1 MNNFI
6 RRAFNK
12 IEKLSTDE
20 IKTLVRYQASENELL
35 GKVLQ
40 KIDLGVVVTNGFG
53 RVLTCNDEVKRLL
66 PLSRQLT
73 EGTSLRYVLADQ
85 DVANFMLGAIDQITD
100 KQEIEHEFHFQR
112 GEWVR
117 TIWIG
122 GSSFVSDLDP
132 VFHQDNGKR
141 FLFIVRDVSEAKR
154 QEAKLHRSESLASL
168 TTVAAGV
175 AHEIKN
181 PLASIGIHLQL
192 LGKAFQR
199 KKSLTLDDAS
209 RYLDV
214 IDEEIER
221 LNSIVVDF
229 LFAVRPMDV
238 HLRLENLN
246 RIVDDVCNFVSYEL
260 SEHKISVNR
269 QLGEFLPKLRIDENL
284 MKQALLN
291 IIKNA
296 MNAMETRGGTLTV
309 TTKLAGDSVVL
320 TITDTGTGMDDATLS
335 KIFEPYF
342 TTKASGSG
350 LGLTMVFKVVKEHKG
365 EISVSSKSGVGTS
378 FTITL
383 PVPTSERLALEA
395 AQRDA

>member
-1 MNNFI
+1 MNNFV

-12 IEKLSTDE
+12 IERLSTDE
-20 IKTLVRYQASENELL
+20 IKTLVRYQSSENELL

-40 KIDLGVVVTNGFG
+40 KIDIGIMVTNSSG
-53 RVLTCNDEVKRLL
+53 RVLTCNDAVKRLL
-66 PLSRQLT
+66 PLARQLA
-73 EGTSLRYVLADQ
+73 EGTTIRYVIADN
-85 DVANFMLGAIDQITD
+85 DVQTFMESALTLVSDEKEVD
-100 KQEIEHEFHFQR
+100 HEFHFQR

-117 TIWIG
+117 TLYIEV
-122 GSSFVSDLDP
+122 SAFTSDLDP

-141 FLFIVRDVSEAKR
+141 ILFIVSDVSEIKR
-154 QEAKLHRSESLASL
+154 QEARLHRSESLASL

-192 LGKAFQR
+192 LRKAFQR
-199 KKSLTLDDAS
+199 KQTLGIADAA

-221 LNSIVVDF
+221 LNGIVVDF

-238 HLRLENLN
+238 RLRLEPLN
-246 RIVDDVCNFVSYEL
+246 RIVDEVLNFVSYEL
-260 SEHKISVNR
+260 SDHGITIRR
-269 QLGEFLPKLRIDENL
+269 QLGEFLPKMRLDENL

-296 MNAMETRGGTLTV
+296 MNAMESGGGVLTV
-309 TTKLAGDSVVL
+309 STKHTGDSVVL
-320 TITDTGTGMDDATLS
+320 TISDTGTGMDETTLR

-342 TTKASGSG
+342 TTKSSGSG
-350 LGLTMVFKVVKEHKG
+350 LGLTMVFKVIKEHQG
-365 EISVSSKSGVGTS
+365 EISVDSKLGEGTT

-395 AQRDA
+395 AKTS

>member
-1 MNNFI
+1 MNNFV

-40 KIDLGVVVTNGFG
+40 VIDIGIMVTNSLG
-53 RVLTCNDEVKRLL
+53 RVLTCNDTVKRLL

-73 EGTSLRYVLADQ
+73 EGTSLRYVISDT
-85 DVANFMLGAIDQITD
+85 DVGGFMESSLRQVSDD
-100 KQEIEHEFHFQR
+100 NELEREFNFQR
-112 GEWVR
+112 GEFVR
-117 TIWIG
+117 TVQIG
-122 GSSFVSDLDP
+122 VSAFTSDLDP

-141 FLFIVRDVSEAKR
+141 VLFIVRDVSDQKR
-154 QEAKLHRSESLASL
+154 QEARLHRSESLASL

-192 LGKAFQR
+192 LRKAFQR
-199 KKSLTLDDAS
+199 KKTLGIDDAG

-221 LNSIVVDF
+221 LNGIVVDF

-238 HLRLENLN
+238 RLRLESLN
-246 RIVDDVCNFVSYEL
+246 RIVDDVLNFVSYEL
-260 SEHKISVNR
+260 SEHKIVIHRRLEN
-269 QLGEFLPKLRIDENL
+269 FLPKLRIDENL
-284 MKQALLN
+284 LKQALLN
-291 IIKNA
+291 VIKNA
-296 MNAMETRGGTLTV
+296 MNAMEEEGGTLTV
-309 TTKLAGDSVVL
+309 STRQTGDSVSL
-320 TITDTGTGMDDATLS
+320 TLADTGTGMDEQTLS

-342 TTKASGSG
+342 TTKSSGSG
-350 LGLTMVFKVVKEHKG
+350 LGLTMVFKVVKEHQG
-365 EISVSSKSGVGTS
+365 EITVTSKLHGGTS

-383 PVPTSERLALEA
+383 PVPTSERLALEEV
-395 AQRDA
+395 QRS

>member
-40 KIDLGVVVTNGFG
+40 KIDIGIMVTNTDG

-73 EGTSLRYVLADQ
+73 EGTSLKYVIADP
-85 DVANFMLGAIDQITD
+85 DVGRFMEEALGEVND
-100 KQEIEHEFHFQR
+100 EHEVENEFHFQR

-117 TIWIG
+117 TILIG
-122 GSSFVSDLDP
+122 VSSFTSDLDP

-141 FLFIVRDVSEAKR
+141 ILVIVRDVSDQKR
-154 QEAKLHRSESLASL
+154 QEARLHRSESLASL

-192 LGKAFQR
+192 LRKAFQR
-199 KKSLTLDDAS
+199 KKTLGIDDAA

-214 IDEEIER
+214 IDEEIDR
-221 LNSIVVDF
+221 LNGIVVDF

-238 HLRLENLN
+238 RLRLEHVN
-246 RIVDDVCNFVSYEL
+246 RVVEDVLNFVSYEL
-260 SEHKISVNR
+260 SEHRITIKR
-269 QLGEFLPKLRIDENL
+269 QLGEFLPKLRLDENL

-296 MNAMETRGGTLTV
+296 MNAMEIGGGTLTV
-309 TTKLAGDSVVL
+309 STKLVGDSVMLSVA
-320 TITDTGTGMDDATLS
+320 DTGSGMDEATLA

-342 TTKASGSG
+342 TTKQTGSG
-350 LGLTMVFKVVKEHKG
+350 LGLTMVFKVVKEHNG
-365 EISVSSKSGVGTS
+365 EITVNSKKGIGTVFS
-378 FTITL
+378 ITL
-383 PVPTSERLALEA
+383 PVPTSERLALGEM
-395 AQRDA
+395 RTT

>member
-73 EGTSLRYVLADQ
+73 EGTSLRYVLADH

-296 MNAMETRGGTLTV
+296 MNAMETHGGALTV

-320 TITDTGTGMDDATLS
+320 TIADTGTGMDEATLS

>member
-20 IKTLVRYQASENELL
+20 IKTLVQYQAGENELL
-35 GKVLQ
+35 GNVLQ
-40 KIDLGVVVTNGFG
+40 KIDLGVVVTNGTG
-53 RVLTCNDEVKRLL
+53 RILTCNDAIKHLL
-66 PLSRQLT
+66 PIARQMN
-73 EGTSLRYVLADQ
+73 EGASLRYVLADQ
-85 DVANFMLGAIDQITD
+85 DIAKFMLSALEQVSEERELED
-100 KQEIEHEFHFQR
+100 EFHFQR
-112 GEWVR
+112 GDQVR
-117 TIWIG
+117 TLLIHA
-122 GSSFVSDLDP
+122 SSYVSGLDP
-132 VFHQDNGKR
+132 LIHYDNGKR
-141 FLFIVRDVSEAKR
+141 VLFIVQDISEEKR
-154 QEAKLHRSESLASL
+154 REARLHRSESLASL

-192 LGKAFQR
+192 LRKAFQR
-199 KKSLTLDDAS
+199 KKSLTLEDAT

-221 LNSIVVDF
+221 LNGIVVDF

-238 HLRLENLN
+238 HLRLEQLN
-246 RIVDDVCNFVSYEL
+246 RVVEDVIKFVRYEL
-260 SEHKISVNR
+260 SEHHITIVR

-296 MNAMETRGGTLTV
+296 MNAMEPDGGTLTV
-309 TTKLAGDSVVL
+309 TTKLSGDNIMLSL
-320 TITDTGTGMDDATLS
+320 TDTGSGMDETTLA

-342 TTKASGSG
+342 TTKDSGSG
-350 LGLTMVFKVVKEHKG
+350 LGLTMVFKVIKEHQG
-365 EISVSSKSGVGTS
+365 EITVSSKKGMGTT
-378 FTITL
+378 FTIAL

-395 AQRDA
+395 AHI

>member
-85 DVANFMLGAIDQITD
+85 DVANFMLGVIEQITD
-100 KQEIEHEFHFQR
+100 KQELEHEFHFQR

-238 HLRLENLN
+238 RLRLENLN

-296 MNAMETRGGTLTV
+296 MNAMETDGGTLTV
-309 TTKLAGDSVVL
+309 TTKLSGDSVVL
-320 TITDTGTGMDDATLS
+320 TIADTGTGMDDATLS

-365 EISVSSKSGVGTS
+365 EISVSSKKGVGTS

>member
-73 EGTSLRYVLADQ
+73 EGTSLRYVLADH

-199 KKSLTLDDAS
+199 KKSLT
-209 RYLDV
+209 
-214 IDEEIER
+214 
-221 LNSIVVDF
+221 
-229 LFAVRPMDV
+229 
-238 HLRLENLN
+238 
-246 RIVDDVCNFVSYEL
+246 
-260 SEHKISVNR
+260 
-269 QLGEFLPKLRIDENL
+269 
-284 MKQALLN
+284 
-291 IIKNA
+291 
-296 MNAMETRGGTLTV
+296 
-309 TTKLAGDSVVL
+309 
-320 TITDTGTGMDDATLS
+320 
-335 KIFEPYF
+335 
-342 TTKASGSG
+342 
-350 LGLTMVFKVVKEHKG
+350 
-365 EISVSSKSGVGTS
+365 
-378 FTITL
+378 
-383 PVPTSERLALEA
+383 
-395 AQRDA
+395 

>member
-40 KIDLGVVVTNGFG
+40 KIDIGIMVTNTSG
-53 RVLTCNDEVKRLL
+53 RVLTCNDTVKRLL
-66 PLSRQLT
+66 PLARQLS
-73 EGTSLRYVLADQ
+73 EGTSLRFAIADS
-85 DVANFMLGAIDQITD
+85 DVGNFMESALRQVSDD
-100 KQEIEHEFHFQR
+100 KEFEKEFHFQR

-117 TIWIG
+117 TIEIG
-122 GSSFVSDLDP
+122 VSSFTSDLDP
-132 VFHQDNGKR
+132 VFHQDNGR
-141 FLFIVRDVSEAKR
+141 RMLFIVRDVSDQKR
-154 QEAKLHRSESLASL
+154 QEARLHRSESLASL

-192 LGKAFQR
+192 LRKAFQR
-199 KKSLTLDDAS
+199 RKTLGIEDAS

-221 LNSIVVDF
+221 LNGIVVDF

-238 HLRLENLN
+238 RLRLEPLN
-246 RIVDDVCNFVSYEL
+246 RIVDDVLNFVSYEL
-260 SEHKISVNR
+260 SEHGIIIRR
-269 QLGEFLPKLRIDENL
+269 QLEDYLPKLRIDENL

-296 MNAMETRGGTLTV
+296 MNAMEPKGGTLTV
-309 TTKLAGDSVVL
+309 STRHAGDSVAL
-320 TITDTGTGMDDATLS
+320 TITDTGSGMDERTLS

-342 TTKASGSG
+342 TTKPSGSG
-350 LGLTMVFKVVKEHKG
+350 LGLTMVFKVVKEHQG
-365 EISVSSKSGVGTS
+365 EIAVTSKIGNGTS

-383 PVPTSERLALEA
+383 PVPTSERLAIEE
-395 AQRDA
+395 AQRS